1 MQLWHPNL
9 LSELPDKLLTALHRD
24 VCRIRSSQWRSPKD
38 AKTWFYA
45 LPWGAVVWYHGK
57 VLREMQRRGWKPSAT
72 WFDPLYRGR
81 MLPLASSLT
90 EVDMPR
96 KRWNEIFVKTCPL
109 SQEKLAKNLQAWKSK
124 KNIV

>member
-1 MQLWHPNL
+1 
-9 LSELPDKLLTALHRD
+9 
-24 VCRIRSSQWRSPKD
+24 
-38 AKTWFYA
+38 
-45 LPWGAVVWYHGK
+45 
-57 VLREMQRRGWKPSAT
+57 MQRRGWKPSAT